1 MTFSAQRDTLAFM
14 VCLYLVNQ
22 PESTW
27 MKEEKCEGQSDT
39 SLTALGKA
47 CSQKIGYYFKDKPI
61 SGLFTSSL
69 HRTNQ
74 CARII
79 AGTIP
84 LKVKRDER
92 LADMNLGLWQG
103 KFPEE
108 IESRY
113 PDIWEEWKKDPA
125 KGKIPSGES
134 WAKVEERTM
143 DFLGS
148 FHDDELFDKH
158 FIVVT
163 HDIIIRIVLSKFE
176 KKQTN
181 EIWTYQ
187 LDKASI
193 TEVQLEPENKIIVYN
208 YTDHL
213 YVSHFT

>member
-1 MTFSAQRDTLAFM
+1 M

-47 CSQKIGYYFKDKPI
+47 HSKKLGHYFKDKPI
-61 SGLFTSSL
+61 SGLFTSNL

-79 AGTIP
+79 ASTIP
-84 LKVKRDER
+84 LKVKRDDR

-113 PDIWEEWKKDPA
+113 PEVWGEWKKDPA
-125 KGKIPSGES
+125 KAEIPNGER
-134 WAKVEERTM
+134 WNKVEERAM
-143 DFLGS
+143 GFLHS
-148 FHDDELFDKH
+148 LHDDELFDKH
-158 FIVVT
+158 FIVIT
-163 HDIIIRIVLSKFE
+163 HDIIIRILLSKLE

-181 EIWTYQ
+181 EIWEYQ

-208 YTDHL
+208 NTDHL
-213 YVSHFT
+213 YVPNFT